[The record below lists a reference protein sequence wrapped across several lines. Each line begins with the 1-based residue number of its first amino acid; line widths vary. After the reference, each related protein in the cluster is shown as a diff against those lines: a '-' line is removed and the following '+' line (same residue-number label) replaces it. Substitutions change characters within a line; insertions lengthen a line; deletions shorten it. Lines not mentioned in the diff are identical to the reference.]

1 MAGDRHRSRDFGT
14 DPDFPYRDED
24 DRHPGDDYRRRPQ
37 SARDPRPGE
46 PHRGRDRWS
55 EVERSR
61 ARGRTDIYED
71 EGADDTVPLHDPRRH
86 YWPEDR
92 GQREDFN
99 MMMAGGYGVPFGLR
113 SRGAARG
120 GYGQDPDYP
129 HRGRHPGERPARGG
143 RGRPDDR
150 YDDRGMLDRAADEVS
165 SWFGDDEA
173 TRRREEDHRG
183 KGPRGY
189 QRSDQRIEE
198 DCNDRLTDDPFVDAR
213 DIQVSVSN
221 GEITLSGEVDSKR
234 AKRHAEDCADSVSGV
249 THVQNNLRIRQ
260 PDQTAGQ
267 TPTSAGSPS
276 STPSSGGNTI

>member
-24 DRHPGDDYRRRPQ
+24 DRHPGDDYRHRPQ
-37 SARDPRPGE
+37 AGRDPRRE
-46 PHRGRDRWS
+46 DPHRGRDRWS
-55 EVERSR
+55 EEERP
-61 ARGRTDIYED
+61 G
-71 EGADDTVPLHDPRRH
+71 
-86 YWPEDR
+86 
-92 GQREDFN
+92 
-99 MMMAGGYGVPFGLR
+99 AGGR
-113 SRGAARG
+113 SHGAPRG
-120 GYGQDPDYP
+120 GYGQDPDYA
-129 HRGRHPGERPARGG
+129 HRGGHPVRGG
-143 RGRPDDR
+143 RGRRDDR
-150 YDDRGMLDRAADEVS
+150 DDGRNQDRGMLDRAADEVS

-189 QRSDQRIEE
+189 RRSDQRIEE